1 MKKRAAYLFASF
13 ALAFVLVAPISGL
26 QAEAAA
32 KAVNE
37 ETETRYINGDGV
49 RLRKEGWTGGT
60 ILELMYDGEKIIYY
74 PYEFG
79 SDPEYNYMGRLKT
92 GTYGYVDP
100 HYTRMYQ

>member
-49 RLRKEGWTGGT
+49 RLSCPEQPPFLGG
-60 ILELMYDGEKIIYY
+60 
-74 PYEFG
+74 
-79 SDPEYNYMGRLKT
+79 
-92 GTYGYVDP
+92 
-100 HYTRMYQ
+100 